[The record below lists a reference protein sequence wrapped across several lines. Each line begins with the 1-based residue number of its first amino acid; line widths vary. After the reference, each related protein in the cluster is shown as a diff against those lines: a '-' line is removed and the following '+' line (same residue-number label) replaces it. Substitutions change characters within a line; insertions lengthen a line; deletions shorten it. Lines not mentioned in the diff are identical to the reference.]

1 MFGRLVT
8 AMVTPFDEAMR
19 LDMSRLSALIEHLI
33 STGTTTLLV
42 CGTTG
47 ESPTLCHE
55 EKIALIE
62 ATLQMVAGRIPVI
75 AGTGTNATQDT
86 VHLTQEVDRL
96 GVNGLLVV
104 APYYNK
110 PSQEGIYQHFLR
122 VASQTDQPILI
133 YNIPGR
139 TSVNI
144 QTETMIRLAQ
154 IPNIIGVKESSGD
167 FTQIARVRNETPN
180 HFLVYSGDDKYTL
193 PIMALG
199 GDGVVSVCS
208 HLVGEEM
215 TQLVDA
221 MENGDLIEAR
231 RVNARLFPLYEEI
244 FRTSNPVLV
253 KAGLNMLGIPV
264 GGVRLPLVDATFEEK
279 RSLRRVLG
287 ETTNL
292 AQLH

>member
-1 MFGRLVT
+1 MLRPDAT
-8 AMVTPFDEAMR
+8 
-19 LDMSRLSALIEHLI
+19 S
-33 STGTTTLLV
+33 LLV

-47 ESPTLCHE
+47 ESPTLSHE

-62 ATLQMVAGRIPVI
+62 ATLQLVAGRIPVI

-86 VHLTQEVDRL
+86 VELTQEVDRL

-122 VASQTDQPILI
+122 VASHTDQPILI

-167 FTQIARVRNETPN
+167 FTQIARVRNETPKP
-180 HFLVYSGDDKYTL
+180 FLVYSGDDKYTL

-231 RVNARLFPLYEEI
+231 RVNARLFPVYEEI

-287 ETTNL
+287 EITNL